1 MSLKYAYCKVS
12 ISPVRLENKD
22 QSEIVTQL
30 LFGEVFQIEE
40 IDGSWCKILTFYDNY
55 PGWIDVKHFKPLTEK
70 EFNRWM
76 DGVSY
81 EKSIYRNLITPWGKQ
96 RIVKGSFIPFACD
109 LPFKI
114 GSDEFQ
120 LEEAFENITSDS
132 IYDIATE
139 YLNSPYLWGGKTPF
153 GIDCS
158 GLTQTV
164 FRFSGINL
172 PRDASQ
178 QAEHGMKIDF
188 TDHQSGDVAFFH
200 NMSGKITHVGILNGK
215 GQIIHASGCVR
226 IDTITFEG
234 IVNNDSNELTHKLN
248 CIKRY

>member
-12 ISPVRLENKD
+12 ISPVRAENKD

-55 PGWIDVKHFKPLTEK
+55 PGWIDIKHFKPLTEK

-81 EKSIYRNLITPWGKQ
+81 EKSIYRNLNTPWGKQ
-96 RIVKGSFIPFACD
+96 RIVKGSFIPFTDD

-114 GSDEFQ
+114 GTDEFY
-120 LEEAFENITSDS
+120 LEEAFDKKSSDS
-132 IYDIATE
+132 IYELAVE
-139 YLNSPYLWGGKTPF
+139 YLNTPYLWGGKTPF

-158 GLTQTV
+158 GLTQSV
-164 FRFSGINL
+164 FRFFGINL

-178 QAEHGMKIDF
+178 QVEHGLEIEF
-188 TDHQSGDVAFFH
+188 VEHQSGDVAFFH
-200 NMSGKITHVGILNGK
+200 NKDGKITHVGILNGQY
-215 GQIIHASGCVR
+215 GIIHASGCVR
-226 IDTITFEG
+226 IDIITEVG
-234 IVNNDSNELTHKLN
+234 IVNSESKELTHQLN